1 MVKEIIYVHY
11 IYDNLLIYTGCFTFI
26 PLNDINV
33 PFVIKNWILSWEKVY
48 FNNIYWTM
56 IFISGL
62 MIYLDISRMAEYST
76 NYFPHVFT
84 YKSIIELIVFLVY
97 SNS

>member
-1 MVKEIIYVHY
+1 
-11 IYDNLLIYTGCFTFI
+11 
-26 PLNDINV
+26 
-33 PFVIKNWILSWEKVY
+33 
-48 FNNIYWTM
+48 M